1 MRFKKLNEKIVTEVL
16 ERVIRL
22 ERKNNFEN
30 KHKLYQL
37 IMECKE
43 AQIGEVVKVFDAMR
57 TNLKA
62 KKIHCNCS

>member
-43 AQIGEVVKVFDAMR
+43 TQIGEVVKVFDAMR
-57 TNLKA
+57 TNLKG